1 MISKM
6 KGMLL
11 GITIWSCLGLAKAQ
25 PENPDIFKHS
35 LYVGAMGGFGSTTWQ
50 GLMPKVNVQNSAL
63 SLSTPIAVH
72 EGGGVWGFTA
82 GYEFTPCF
90 AIEGN
95 YMFFPD
101 AKLEF
106 DEDSLYAFDNNDETV
121 LITKTQTGSLSAKV
135 MLVLPRTNM
144 RVFSSAGIAT
154 VIRDDVVNK
163 VYRISP
169 VFAFGVNLLVTDRVM
184 VELGSNYTAG
194 YGESEINPVEDFV
207 PFLYSIFIKGAIRF

>member
-1 MISKM
+1 MDLK
-6 KGMLL
+6 KGMTVGIALL
-11 GITIWSCLGLAKAQ
+11 SWFGCACAQ
-25 PENPDIFKHS
+25 PEATDIFKRS

-50 GLMPKVNVQNSAL
+50 GLMPKANIQNSAL
-63 SLSTPIAVH
+63 SLSTPVAVH
-72 EGGGVWGFTA
+72 EGGGVWGITA

-90 AIEGN
+90 AVEAN

-106 DEDSLYAFDNNDETV
+106 DQDSLFAFDNNDETI
-121 LITKTQTGSLSAKV
+121 LMTQTQTGSLSAKV

-144 RVFSSAGIAT
+144 RVFSSAGIAS

-169 VFAFGVNLLVTDRVM
+169 VFAFGANLVVTDRVM
-184 VELGSNYTAG
+184 VEIGSNYTAG
-194 YGESEINPVEDFV
+194 YGESEINPVEDFI
-207 PFLYSIFIKGAIRF
+207 PFLYSIFLKGALRF